1 MHTIQRVFVT
11 GGSGFVGREL
21 LAELSRR
28 GIAARA
34 LARSEA
40 ARATVAGLGAAA
52 VAGDLDD
59 EAALRAGMSGCDTVV
74 HAAAYVKDHGPLSE
88 FEKANV
94 EGTRRVL
101 AAARQSGVQRFVHVG
116 TEAVLAD
123 GEPIVRADETVPM
136 TTRPAGLY
144 PETKAAAE
152 RLVRA
157 ASREGFA
164 TVVIRPRLIW
174 GRGDTS
180 VLPEMIAAV
189 KARKFAWVG
198 GGRYLT
204 STCHVANVVEGALLA
219 CERGTP
225 GEAYFLTDG
234 APVEFRGFVTAMM
247 AAHGVDPGT
256 RSVPRW
262 VAKALAASTSWMA
275 TPPITRTAIAVIGG
289 EVTVSDAKARRELGY
304 VGRVSVTAGLAA
316 LSRAPV
322 SGS

>member
-1 MHTIQRVFVT
+1 VRVFVT
-11 GGSGFVGREL
+11 GGSGFVGRNL
-21 LAELSRR
+21 
-28 GIAARA
+28 IAALVARGDQVVA
-34 LARSEA
+34 LARSDGA
-40 ARATVAGLGAAA
+40 AATVAALGATPARGDLGDVEAMGRAMAGCAA
-52 VAGDLDD
+52 VL
-59 EAALRAGMSGCDTVV
+59 
-74 HAAAYVKDHGPLSE
+74 HAAAHVNQHGTRAE
-88 FEKANV
+88 FVIANV
-94 EGTRRVL
+94 DGTRHVL
-101 AAARQSGVQRFVHVG
+101 AAARAAGVARLVHVG

-123 GEPIVRADETVPM
+123 GEPIVRADETRPM

-152 RLVRA
+152 RLVVA
-157 ASREGFA
+157 AARDGLA

-189 KARKFAWVG
+189 RAGKFAWVG

-219 CERGTP
+219 LERGRS

-262 VAKALAASTSWMA
+262 LARAIAASTSWMKQ
-275 TPPITRTAIAVIGG
+275 PPITRTALAVIGG
-289 EVTVSDAKARRELGY
+289 EVTVDDAKARRELGY
-304 VGRVSVTAGLAA
+304 VGRVSVEAGLAS
-316 LSRAPV
+316 LTP
-322 SGS
+322 